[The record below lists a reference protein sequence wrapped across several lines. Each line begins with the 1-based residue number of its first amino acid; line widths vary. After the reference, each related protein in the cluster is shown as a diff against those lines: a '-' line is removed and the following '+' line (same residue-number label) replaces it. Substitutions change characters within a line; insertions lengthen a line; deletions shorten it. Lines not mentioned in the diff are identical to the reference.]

1 MNFESMN
8 WMQVEDYLK
17 IDDRIMVILGA
28 CEQHAFL
35 SLLTDVQIPQEIAKA
50 ASEKTGVIIGPALT
64 MGVSPYFLDFP
75 GSISLRTT
83 TLMAVVTDMV
93 KSLYHQGFR
102 KFMFINGHG
111 GNQCATYRLIE
122 LANELPEMQAVWYQW
137 WTSDAVRDWA
147 AAHNLG
153 TYHASWMEN
162 FPFFWIRVNILW
174 KYPM

>member
-1 MNFESMN
+1 
-8 WMQVEDYLK
+8 
-17 IDDRIMVILGA
+17 
-28 CEQHAFL
+28 
-35 SLLTDVQIPQEIAKA
+35 
-50 ASEKTGVIIGPALT
+50 

-162 FPFFWIRVNILW
+162 FPFTRVAESPDDKKEPVTLNMLDRAALNRAKLGDGSFGGDYQISDERMQEVFDLCVSDLIQQL
-174 KYPM
+174 KFEN